1 MSLWKLNGRH
11 KKCVSSLLN
20 MFFCFKIKCKIE
32 CWEGFFLSEIYFLSW
47 RDNIFLRLCIFS
59 SFFSNIILQN
69 LQSGHNDLFFYSFFS
84 FIVVYV
90 FFIKKYNVPNL
101 CSNHH
106 HFNLNLFRKKFISL
120 FTLIIFF

>member
-20 MFFCFKIKCKIE
+20 MFFLFQNKVQNWVLRGI
-32 CWEGFFLSEIYFLSW
+32 FLEW
-47 RDNIFLRLCIFS
+47 NIFFIMERQHFFTFMHFFII
-59 SFFSNIILQN
+59 FSNIILQN